1 MISHFLDLVSKFPLL
16 IRDCLLELLDFLN
29 LLHVNCLLRR
39 LDYRVNLFVMHEAL
53 RIQIL
58 PKIELETRWVRAYLR
73 HLIGTSDTQQVD
85 YLFEHLCELKRALI
99 LKIIQTLLGPV
110 HLIENLAEHQSTWL
124 ILFRRLPSKWNK
136 GQVRFIRL
144 DQFQQAEALGQN
156 VTLKIISLFLRGN
169 LSLHTWSQTFNIFHW
184 CLWFLNELLF
194 DFFGNWFRLRLILLV
209 FFDLL
214 FHAFYNVILEF

>member
-1 MISHFLDLVSKFPLL
+1 MAQLFHLLFVISHFLDLVSKFPLL

-29 LLHVNCLLRR
+29 LLHVNCLLGR

-110 HLIENLAEHQSTWL
+110 YLIENLAEHQST
-124 ILFRRLPSKWNK
+124 
-136 GQVRFIRL
+136 
-144 DQFQQAEALGQN
+144 
-156 VTLKIISLFLRGN
+156 
-169 LSLHTWSQTFNIFHW
+169 
-184 CLWFLNELLF
+184 
-194 DFFGNWFRLRLILLV
+194 
-209 FFDLL
+209 
-214 FHAFYNVILEF
+214 